1 MAEMLHLIKLCVG
14 AAGVEDL
21 LAWQHAR
28 FGTGTAEHVTRMWPK
43 RAEELL
49 AGGSLYWVFK
59 GAVLA
64 RQRLVGL
71 EERRGA
77 DGILRCALKLS
88 PDVVRTEA
96 QPRRPFQ
103 GWRYLKPADAPRD
116 LPQGRE
122 HADPLPREL
131 LDAMSQIGL
140 R

>member
-14 AAGVEDL
+14 AEGVEDL

-43 RAEELL
+43 REAELL

-64 RQRLVGL
+64 RQRLLGL

-77 DGILRCALKLS
+77 DGILRCALKLA

-103 GWRYLKPADAPRD
+103 GWRYLKGADAPRD
-116 LPQGRE
+116 LPQGRD
-122 HADPLPREL
+122 HTDPLPREL
-131 LDAMSQIGL
+131 LDAMSVIGL